1 MTPEELL
8 AVIVTRWREFLPL
21 DVPRA
26 YFDRFVRRR
35 RAELLRIVGAFALRR
50 RWQAIGR
57 KLARV
62 ADEQWIERGQTFEDR
77 FSIDPIALADEASVL
92 AGCEPSGDDLA
103 AVIDGFQK
111 EVQALRVPD
120 LAADLAAIDLS
131 RLPGTWREELF
142 ALDQIASGEWPARA
156 VKRRLMARGVLDDR
170 ATMPTIVGDRP
181 VEWTITPGLNLRV
194 RGRDYAAGPRHELER
209 LGRVLHRLGYPEPA
223 PVYAAFGVGRPFS
236 LRSPAALGRMVREMT
251 ARGVD
256 PTTQVPA
263 AWVKAVA
270 EGSAPLAPALP
281 PELQRLVAELA
292 AEGVPSSAVIRPLGL
307 APAQWDRYA
316 RPPSVEMTELRRSLL
331 EALPATADAITL
343 DLPADLDQAALV
355 NRLLKTYEGLGLV
368 EASDGDEPVWS
379 RTERGD
385 QRLRDPAPGPTLVWT
400 PGSATGRAAQKAE
413 HSGEGNTGRY
423 LVRPD
428 PRRGLRVE
436 WQPRGDGDPLLLG
449 RVRRP
454 IDGRRLAEEHYRDR
468 EAAKAGLDRNT
479 PPPAEPVALG
489 AWLAQEAIT
498 RDASLALGRSQLR
511 DRLAGLGSAVD
522 DETIARAIRGYTDE
536 AARLLPVEADRVF
549 RPRPGGDD
557 DDRIVVR
564 PRVMCRRCGVELAEP
579 GEHVAIWA
587 DGKAVVCPVSDD
599 FIEIVAEVEGMHS
612 SEAEETT
619 EQGDRT

>member
-1 MTPEELL
+1 MTPEEFL
-8 AVIVTRWREFLPL
+8 AVIVARWRESLPL

-35 RAELLRIVGAFALRR
+35 RADLLRIVGAFALRR

-57 KLARV
+57 QLARV
-62 ADEQWIERGQTFEDR
+62 ADEQWIERGQAFEDR
-77 FSIDPIALADEASVL
+77 FAIDPIALADEASVL

-111 EVQALRVPD
+111 EVQALLAPD

-170 ATMPTIVGDRP
+170 ATTPTLVGERP
-181 VEWTITPGLNLRV
+181 IEWTITPGLNLRV

-209 LGRVLHRLGYPEPA
+209 L
-223 PVYAAFGVGRPFS
+223 
-236 LRSPAALGRMVREMT
+236 
-251 ARGVD
+251 
-256 PTTQVPA
+256 
-263 AWVKAVA
+263 
-270 EGSAPLAPALP
+270 
-281 PELQRLVAELA
+281 
-292 AEGVPSSAVIRPLGL
+292 PSSAVIRPLGL

-316 RPPSVEMTELRRSLL
+316 RPPSVEMTELRRSIL

-343 DLPADLDQAALV
+343 DLPAELDQAALV

-368 EASDGDEPVWS
+368 EAGDGDQPIWS

-385 QRLRDPAPGPTLVWT
+385 QRLRDPAPGPSLVWT
-400 PGSATGRAAQKAE
+400 PGSATGRAAQKTE

-423 LVRPD
+423 SIRPD
-428 PRRGLRVE
+428 QRRDLRVE
-436 WQPRGDGDPLLLG
+436 WQPRGGGEPFLLG

-454 IDGRRLAEEHYRDR
+454 IEGRRLAEEHYRDR

-489 AWLAQEAIT
+489 AWLAQQAIT
-498 RDASLALGRSQLR
+498 SDASLALGRSQLR
-511 DRLAGLGSAVD
+511 DRLADLGSAVD
-522 DETIARAIRGYTDE
+522 DETNARAIRGYTDE

-599 FIEIVAEVEGMHS
+599 FIEIVAEDQRS
-612 SEAEETT
+612 SEAEETVGQ
-619 EQGDRT
+619 QGDRK